1 MSVSHPQGPP
11 PSLLRIY
18 YFQKAHRCTS
28 KLVCVLLRAPKI
40 VQIYQILGFAGVC
53 GFCGRSYVRL
63 THALVLEIWEWLGL
77 PLGCSQ
83 ECKHAQ
89 SYYHIQNS
97 NFGDRKKNRAN

>member
-1 MSVSHPQGPP
+1 LDLQ
-11 PSLLRIY
+11 
-18 YFQKAHRCTS
+18 A
-28 KLVCVLLRAPKI
+28 
-40 VQIYQILGFAGVC
+40 FA